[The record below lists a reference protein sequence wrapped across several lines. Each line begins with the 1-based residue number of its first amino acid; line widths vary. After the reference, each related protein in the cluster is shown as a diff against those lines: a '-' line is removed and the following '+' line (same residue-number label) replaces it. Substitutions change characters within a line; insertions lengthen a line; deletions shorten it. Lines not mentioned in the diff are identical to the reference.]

1 MWYER
6 LYINMTT
13 KEEKR
18 KLLGQILLERNL
30 VSEEHLKEAL
40 DVQKINGKALGE
52 VLVDLEYTTSNL
64 IMEVMSD
71 YLGMEIINLEDVDFT
86 QNVLDKIPH
95 SIAQLYRIIPIS
107 FEESTITVAQQDPLD
122 IQQIDDLRFLLKYE
136 VKPVLVERE
145 DVTNAIDKYYPGGHE
160 SVEEILGNFQHG
172 LPSTH
177 DTSDREIIDI
187 EHLKDMTNDTPIK
200 SFVNLILLQA
210 VMIKASDVHFEVFEN
225 EFRVRY
231 RIDGIL
237 REKIPVPALFANGI
251 ISRIKVMAKM
261 DIAERRLPQDGRIL
275 LTIRGHSVDIRI
287 STLPTNYGESVV
299 MRILD
304 KSSVSLDLARLGMM
318 PDNLRTVKQL
328 MQKPNGII
336 LVTGPTGSG
345 KTTTLYAC
353 LNHINVTGS
362 KIITTED
369 PVEYDIDG
377 IMQIQVNPEIG
388 VTFANCLRAI
398 LRQDPDIILVGE
410 IRDLETLKTAVQASL
425 TGHLVLSTL
434 HTNDAPSTITRLIN
448 MGLKPYL
455 ITASL
460 VAVISQRLVR
470 KICPEC
476 REEYTPGEDIIK
488 ELSLRDYDLRDK
500 HFYIGRGCN
509 NCNKTGYKD
518 RMSILEIMSLN
529 EEICSHIIKQSS
541 TETIKEAARN
551 NGMNTLLESGLNA
564 VYNGLT
570 TLEEVARET
579 SIN

>member
-1 MWYER
+1 MA
-6 LYINMTT
+6 T
-13 KEEKR
+13 KEEKK
-18 KLLGQILLERNL
+18 KLLGQVLLEKNL
-30 VSEEHLKEAL
+30 VSEDQLNEAL
-40 DVQKINGKALGE
+40 DVQEINGKALGDT
-52 VLVDLEYTTSNL
+52 LVDLGYTTSKL

-71 YLGMEIINLEDVDFT
+71 YLSMEIINLEDVDFT
-86 QNVLDKIPH
+86 QDVLDKIPH
-95 SIAQLYRIIPIS
+95 SIAQLYRILPIA
-107 FEESTITVAQQDPLD
+107 FEEPAITVAQQDPLD

-136 VKPVLVERE
+136 VKPVLAERE
-145 DVTNAIDKYYPGGHE
+145 DVINAIDKYYPGGHE
-160 SVEEILGNFQHG
+160 SVEEILDNFQHRF
-172 LPSTH
+172 SIKH
-177 DTSDREIIDI
+177 DDANRETIDI
-187 EHLKDMTNDTPIK
+187 EHLKEMTNDTPIK

-210 VMIKASDVHFEVFEN
+210 VVVKASDVHFEAFEN

-231 RIDGIL
+231 RIDGVL
-237 REKIPVPALFANGI
+237 REKIPVPAPFANGI
-251 ISRIKVMAKM
+251 ISRIKVMANM

-287 STLPTNYGESVV
+287 STLPTSHGESVV

-304 KSSVSLDLARLGMM
+304 QSAVSLDLKSLGMM
-318 PDNLRTVKQL
+318 PDNLKTIKQL

-377 IMQIQVNPEIG
+377 IMQIQVNPEID

-410 IRDLETLKTAVQASL
+410 IRDLETLEVAVQASL

-455 ITASL
+455 MTASL
-460 VAVISQRLVR
+460 VAVISQRLVK

-476 REEYTPGEDIIK
+476 KEEYTPGEDIIK
-488 ELSLRDYDLRDK
+488 ELNLPDYDSQDK
-500 HFYIGRGCN
+500 HSYIGRGCK
-509 NCNKTGYKD
+509 NCNNTGYKG
-518 RMSILEIMSLN
+518 RMSILEIMLLN

-541 TETIKEAARN
+541 TETIREIARN
-551 NGMNTLLESGLNA
+551 NGMCTLLESGLNA

-579 SIN
+579 TVN

>member
-1 MWYER
+1 MA
-6 LYINMTT
+6 T

-18 KLLGQILLERNL
+18 KLLGQLLLEKEL
-30 VSEEHLKEAL
+30 VTEDQIKEAL
-40 DVQKINGKALGE
+40 DIQEISGKALGE

-64 IMEVMSD
+64 IAEALSD
-71 YLGMEIINLEDVDFT
+71 YLDMEIVNFDDIDFK
-86 QNVLDKIPH
+86 QDVLDKIPH
-95 SIAQLYRIIPIS
+95 SIAQLYRILPIA
-107 FEESTITVAQQDPLD
+107 FEEPTITVAQQDPLD
-122 IQQIDDLRFLLKYE
+122 IQQIDDLRFLLKHE

-145 DVTNAIDKYYPGGHE
+145 DVANAIDKYYSGGLE
-160 SVEEILGNFQHG
+160 SVEEILGSFQHG
-172 LPSTH
+172 LPATH
-177 DTSDREIIDI
+177 DTADREIIDI
-187 EHLKDMTNDTPIK
+187 EHLKGMTGDTPIK

-210 VMIKASDVHFEVFEN
+210 VVLKASDVHFEAFEN

-231 RIDGIL
+231 RIDGVL

-251 ISRIKVMAKM
+251 ISRIKVMANM
-261 DIAERRLPQDGRIL
+261 DIAERRLPQDGRVL

-287 STLPTNYGESVV
+287 STLPTNHGESVV

-304 KSSVSLDLARLGMM
+304 KSSVSLDLVKLGMM
-318 PDNLRTVKQL
+318 PDNLKTIKQL

-353 LNHINVTGS
+353 LNHINVVGS

-377 IMQIQVNPEIG
+377 IMQIPVNPEID

-410 IRDLETLKTAVQASL
+410 IRDLETLETAVQASL

-455 ITASL
+455 MTASL
-460 VAVISQRLVR
+460 VAVISQRLVK

-476 REEYTPGEDIIK
+476 KEEYTPGEDVIK
-488 ELSLRDYDLRDK
+488 ELSLHDYDSHDK
-500 HFYIGRGCN
+500 HFYIGRGCE
-509 NCNKTGYKD
+509 NCNNTGYKG

-529 EEICSHIIKQSS
+529 EEISSHIIKQSS
-541 TETIKEAARN
+541 TETIKEIARN
-551 NGMNTLLESGLNA
+551 NGMYTLLESGLDA

-570 TLEEVARET
+570 TLEEVAREI

>member
-1 MWYER
+1 MA
-6 LYINMTT
+6 T
-13 KEEKR
+13 KEEKK
-18 KLLGQILLERNL
+18 KLLGQVLLEKNL
-30 VSEEHLKEAL
+30 VNENQLKEAL
-40 DVQKINGKALGE
+40 NVQEINGKALGE
-52 VLVDLEYTTSNL
+52 ILVDLGHTTSKL

-86 QNVLDKIPH
+86 QDVLDKIPH
-95 SIAQLYRIIPIS
+95 SIAQLYRIIPIA
-107 FEESTITVAQQDPLD
+107 FEEPVITIAQQDPLD

-136 VKPVLVERE
+136 AKPVLVERE
-145 DVTNAIDKYYPGGHE
+145 DVANAIDKYYPGGHE
-160 SVEEILGNFQHG
+160 SVEEILDNFQHRF
-172 LPSTH
+172 SIKH
-177 DTSDREIIDI
+177 DDANRETIDI
-187 EHLKDMTNDTPIK
+187 EHLKEMTNDTPIK

-210 VMIKASDVHFEVFEN
+210 VVVKASDVHFEAFEN

-237 REKIPVPALFANGI
+237 REKIPVPVLFANRI
-251 ISRIKVMAKM
+251 ISRIKVMANM

-275 LTIRGHSVDIRI
+275 LTIREHAVDIRI
-287 STLPTNYGESVV
+287 STLPTSYGESVV

-304 KSSVSLDLARLGMM
+304 KSSVSLDLNSLGMI
-318 PDNLRTVKQL
+318 PDNLKTIKQL

-345 KTTTLYAC
+345 KTTTLYAA

-377 IMQIQVNPEIG
+377 IMQIQVNPEID
-388 VTFANCLRAI
+388 VTFANCLRTI

-410 IRDLETLKTAVQASL
+410 IRDLETLEVAVQASL

-455 ITASL
+455 MTASL
-460 VAVISQRLVR
+460 VAVISQRLVK

-476 REEYTPGEDIIK
+476 KEEYTPGEDIIK
-488 ELSLRDYDLRDK
+488 ELNLTDDSQDK
-500 HFYIGRGCN
+500 HFYIGRGCK
-509 NCNKTGYKD
+509 NCNNTGYKG

-541 TETIKEAARN
+541 TETIKKIAIN
-551 NGMNTLLESGLNA
+551 NGMCTLLESGLNA
-564 VYNGLT
+564 VCNGLT
-570 TLEEVARET
+570 TIEEVARET
-579 SIN
+579 SVN

>member
-1 MWYER
+1 MA
-6 LYINMTT
+6 T

-18 KLLGQILLERNL
+18 KLLGQVLLEKNL
-30 VSEEHLKEAL
+30 VSEDHLKEAL
-40 DVQKINGKALGE
+40 DVQKINGKALGD
-52 VLVDLEYTTSNL
+52 VLVDLEYTTSKL
-64 IMEVMSD
+64 IMEGMSD
-71 YLGMEIINLEDVDFT
+71 YLGMEIINLEDVDFI
-86 QNVLDKIPH
+86 QEVLDKIPH
-95 SIAQLYRIIPIS
+95 SVAQLYRILPIA
-107 FEESTITVAQQDPLD
+107 FEEPAITVAQQDPLD

-145 DVTNAIDKYYPGGHE
+145 DVTNAIDRYYPGGLE
-160 SVEEILGNFQHG
+160 SVEEILDNFQHRF
-172 LPSTH
+172 SIKH
-177 DTSDREIIDI
+177 DDANRETIDI
-187 EHLKDMTNDTPIK
+187 EHLKGITGDTPIK

-210 VMIKASDVHFEVFEN
+210 VVLKASDVHFEAFEN

-251 ISRIKVMAKM
+251 ISRIKVMANM

-287 STLPTNYGESVV
+287 STLPTSHGESVV

-304 KSSVSLDLARLGMM
+304 KSSVSLDLAGLGMM
-318 PDNLRTVKQL
+318 PDNLKTIKQL

-377 IMQIQVNPEIG
+377 IMQIQVNPEID

-410 IRDLETLKTAVQASL
+410 IRDLETLEVAVQASL

-455 ITASL
+455 MTASL
-460 VAVISQRLVR
+460 VAVISQRLVK

-476 REEYTPGEDIIK
+476 KEEYTPGEDIIK
-488 ELSLRDYDLRDK
+488 ELNLTDYDSQDK
-500 HFYIGRGCN
+500 HFYIGRGCKD
-509 NCNKTGYKD
+509 CNDTGYKG

-541 TETIKEAARN
+541 TETIKEIARN
-551 NGMNTLLESGLNA
+551 NGMCTLLESGLNA

-579 SIN
+579 GIN

>member
-1 MWYER
+1 MA
-6 LYINMTT
+6 T
-13 KEEKR
+13 KEEKK
-18 KLLGQILLERNL
+18 KLLGQVLLEKNL
-30 VSEEHLKEAL
+30 VSEDQLKEAL
-40 DVQKINGKALGE
+40 GVQEINGKALGDT
-52 VLVDLEYTTSNL
+52 LVDLGYTTSKL

-86 QNVLDKIPH
+86 QDVLDKIPH
-95 SIAQLYRIIPIS
+95 SIAQLYRILPIA
-107 FEESTITVAQQDPLD
+107 FEEPAITVAQQDPLD

-145 DVTNAIDKYYPGGHE
+145 DVINAIDKYYPGGHE
-160 SVEEILGNFQHG
+160 SVEEILDNFQHRF
-172 LPSTH
+172 SIKH
-177 DTSDREIIDI
+177 DDSNRETIDI
-187 EHLKDMTNDTPIK
+187 EHLKEMTNDTPIR

-210 VMIKASDVHFEVFEN
+210 VVVKASDVHFEAFEN

-231 RIDGIL
+231 RIDGVL
-237 REKIPVPALFANGI
+237 REKIPVPTLFASGI
-251 ISRIKVMAKM
+251 ISRIKVMANM

-287 STLPTNYGESVV
+287 STLPTSHGESVV

-304 KSSVSLDLARLGMM
+304 QSAVSLDLKSLGMM
-318 PDNLRTVKQL
+318 PDNLKTIKQL

-377 IMQIQVNPEIG
+377 IMQIQVNPEID

-410 IRDLETLKTAVQASL
+410 IRDLETLEVAVQASL

-455 ITASL
+455 MTASL
-460 VAVISQRLVR
+460 VAVISQRLVK

-476 REEYTPGEDIIK
+476 KEEYTPGEDIIK
-488 ELSLRDYDLRDK
+488 ELNLPDYDSQGK
-500 HFYIGRGCN
+500 HSYIGRGCK
-509 NCNKTGYKD
+509 NCNNTGYKG
-518 RMSILEIMSLN
+518 RMSILEIMLLN

-541 TETIKEAARN
+541 TETIREIARN
-551 NGMNTLLESGLNA
+551 NGMCTLLESGLNA

-579 SIN
+579 TVN

>member
-1 MWYER
+1 MA
-6 LYINMTT
+6 T
-13 KEEKR
+13 KDEKR
-18 KLLGQILLERNL
+18 KLLGQILLEKNL
-30 VSEEHLKEAL
+30 VSEDQLKEAL
-40 DVQKINGKALGE
+40 DTQKINGKALGD

-64 IMEVMSD
+64 ITEALSD
-71 YLGMEIINLEDVDFT
+71 YLDMEIINLEDADFT
-86 QNVLDKIPH
+86 QDVLDKIPH
-95 SIAQLYRIIPIS
+95 SIAQLYRIIPIA
-107 FEESTITVAQQDPLD
+107 FEKSTITVAQQDPLD

-136 VKPVLVERE
+136 IKPVLVERE
-145 DVTNAIDKYYPGGHE
+145 DVVNALNKYYSGGNE
-160 SVEEILGNFQHG
+160 SVEEILDKFQHG
-172 LPSTH
+172 LSTKH
-177 DTSDREIIDI
+177 DDANRETIDI
-187 EHLKDMTNDTPIK
+187 EHLKEMTNDTPIK

-210 VMIKASDVHFEVFEN
+210 VAGKASDIHFEAFEN

-231 RIDGIL
+231 RIDGVL
-237 REKIPVPALFANGI
+237 REKIPVPVLFANGI
-251 ISRIKVMAKM
+251 ISRIKVMANM

-275 LTIRGHSVDIRI
+275 LTIRGHAVDIRI
-287 STLPTNYGESVV
+287 STLPTNHGESVV

-318 PDNLRTVKQL
+318 PDNLKTVKHL

-353 LNHINVTGS
+353 LNYINVTGS

-377 IMQIQVNPEIG
+377 IMQIQVNPEID
-388 VTFANCLRAI
+388 VTFANCLRSI

-410 IRDLETLKTAVQASL
+410 IRDLETLEIAVQASL

-455 ITASL
+455 MTASL
-460 VAVISQRLVR
+460 EAVISQRLVK

-488 ELSLRDYDLRDK
+488 ELNLQDYNSQDK
-500 HFYIGRGCN
+500 HFYIGKGCKNCN
-509 NCNKTGYKD
+509 NSGYRG
-518 RMSILEIMSLN
+518 RMSILEIMLLN

-541 TETIKEAARN
+541 TDTIKEIARS
-551 NGMNTLLESGLNA
+551 NGMSTLLESGLTA

-579 SIN
+579 SVN